1 MPSAILAFGLT
12 PGDIE
17 MGCGGTLAV
26 LAEAG
31 YAVGLV
37 YPSSSCPEP
46 AECHLEAQ
54 TAARCLGIAAVHFVP
69 LSENGRVMSPSGVLA
84 AAGLMRQKRPE
95 LVYTLAGG
103 EAAPEALTLSCL
115 VATAMTAAADP
126 ATEGLTDSPHEV
138 RTLFAFE
145 LKPPLAS
152 FRHAVNITPAMERK
166 LEAIRSYPFLA
177 GKGYDEAMR
186 GLARYRGAVS
196 RVGTYAEVFDILAG
210 AYDPFHTWDE

>member
-1 MPSAILAFGLT
+1 MPSTILAFGLT

-46 AECHLEAQ
+46 AECRLEAQ
-54 TAARCLGIAAVHFVP
+54 AAARCLGIGSVHFIP
-69 LSENGRVMSPSGVLA
+69 LTENGGIMGQAGVLA
-84 AAGLMRQKRPE
+84 AARLIREQRPE
-95 LVYTLAGG
+95 LIYTLAGS
-103 EAAPEALTLSCL
+103 EAAPEALALSCL
-115 VATAMTAAADP
+115 VATAMTAAADS
-126 ATEGLTDSPHEV
+126 AAEGLTGEPFTV
-138 RTLFAFE
+138 RTLFSFE
-145 LKPPLAS
+145 LKPPLAT
-152 FRHAVNITPAMERK
+152 FRHAVNITPAMDRK
-166 LEAIRSYPFLA
+166 LQAIRSYPFLA

-196 RVGTYAEVFDILAG
+196 RAGTFAEVFDILAG
-210 AYDPFHTWDE
+210 EYEPFHTWDE